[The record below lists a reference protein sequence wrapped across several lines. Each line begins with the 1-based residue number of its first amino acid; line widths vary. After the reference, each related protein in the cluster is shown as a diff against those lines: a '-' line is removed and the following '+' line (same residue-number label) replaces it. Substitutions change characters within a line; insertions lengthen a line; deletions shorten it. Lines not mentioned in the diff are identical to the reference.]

1 MSVVF
6 SGSFSG
12 QFIGTGNSVFIP
24 LPSGVDWMWVK
35 NQTVSYAAGAGNG
48 AEFYWQYGMTSGQGT
63 LYTKEAT
70 IGALVP
76 SQIAAGAGFFLQN
89 NTINVPTS
97 SRVISAITNAATP
110 PVVTTADITGLISD
124 TSIVRIYRTLGAL
137 QLQAID
143 FTVGT
148 VTPTGGTAGTF
159 GLKFMRSIAT
169 AGTTGSYAII
179 PFDPY
184 FYPTFRYIT
193 KIGTDPIDPTQTIVT
208 LSVIHQYQVGQDV
221 RFKIPTVTATTF
233 GSVQLNNVEGY
244 ITAIGNADV
253 DGFTNTITVNISP
266 TSFSAFAWPLT
277 TDPAFTP
284 ATVEPVGESTATAL
298 NAVPQANL
306 LTDATYNTAQFGMLL
321 QAGVSSPAGSASDV
335 INWVAGKS
343 FNGV

>member
-6 SGSFSG
+6 SGTFSG
-12 QFIGTGNSVFIP
+12 LFTGTGNSVFIP

-35 NQTVSYAAGAGNG
+35 NQTVDYAAGAGNA
-48 AEFYWQYGMTSGQGT
+48 AEFYWQFGMTNGQGT
-63 LYTKEAT
+63 KYVKEAT

-76 SQIAAGAGFFLQN
+76 SQLAAGTGFFLQN
-89 NTINVPTS
+89 NTINVPGSQVAIIT
-97 SRVISAITNAATP
+97 ISGANP
-110 PVVTTADITGLISD
+110 PVVATGSTAGLIAGS
-124 TSIVRIYRTLGAL
+124 SIVRIYRSLGTL

-148 VTPTGGTAGTF
+148 VVPSTSFTLKYMTA
-159 GLKFMRSIAT
+159 IA
-169 AGTTGSYAII
+169 AGTTGNYAII

-193 KIGTDPIDPTQTIVT
+193 KIGTDPIDATKTIVT
-208 LSVIHQYQVGQDV
+208 LSVTHGFTIGQDV
-221 RFKIPTVTATTF
+221 RFKIPTVTATAF
-233 GSVQLNNVEGY
+233 GSIQLNNVEGY
-244 ITAIGNADV
+244 ITATGNADV
-253 DGFTNTITVNISP
+253 DGTTNTITVNISP

-298 NAVPQANL
+298 NAVPQANIL
-306 LTDATYNTAQFGMLL
+306 GDSTTNTAQFGMLL
-321 QAGVSSPAGSASDV
+321 QSGVLSPAGSLNDV

-343 FNGV
+343 FNGF